1 MMKKCSF
8 LLSLFFLFLVAC
20 STSCKAM
27 QKTPK
32 IANKYDPNQ
41 SASLDSIDST
51 FGVINSTFI
60 VDGNFSCA
68 IFYLKVNFG
77 HKRVILT
84 TTDRPSIIGFI
95 PKEPDGYNQIS
106 VVIGKNS
113 IVPANLKFR
122 YYQNQSIKIICR
134 KLNTNNMDG

>member
-1 MMKKCSF
+1 MNLF
-8 LLSLFFLFLVAC
+8 LLFLVAC
-20 STSCKAM
+20 CSSCKAM

-41 SASLDSIDST
+41 SASLDSIDPT

-68 IFYLKVNFG
+68 ISYQKVNFG
-77 HKRVILT
+77 QKRVILI

-106 VVIGKNS
+106 VVIGKDS
-113 IVPANLKFR
+113 IIPANLKFR
-122 YYQNQSIKIICR
+122 YHQGQSIKIICR
-134 KLNTNNMDG
+134 KLETNNMDG

>member
-1 MMKKCSF
+1 MMKKYSF
-8 LLSLFFLFLVAC
+8 LMSLFFLFLVAC
-20 STSCKAM
+20 SNSCEAK

-41 SASLDSIDST
+41 SAWLDSIDPT

-68 IFYLKVNFG
+68 ISYLKVNFG
-77 HKRVILT
+77 QKRVILT
-84 TTDRPSIIGFI
+84 TTDRPSIIRFI
-95 PKEPDGYNQIS
+95 SKEPDGYNQIS
-106 VVIGKNS
+106 VVIGKNN